1 MTTDLTCRE
10 FVEMI
15 DDYLERALPAGER
28 LRCEQ
33 HVIVCTGCA
42 RHLDQVRAAIR
53 LAATLAVD
61 ELGDA
66 GRSRLLAKIATRR
79 SGST

>member
-1 MTTDLTCRE
+1 MTSDLTCRE
-10 FVEMI
+10 FVEI
-15 DDYLERALPAGER
+15 VDDYLERALPARDR

-42 RHLDQVRAAIR
+42 RYLDQARATIR

-61 ELGDA
+61 ELGDG
-66 GRSRLLAKIATRR
+66 GRSRLLVAIAARR
-79 SGST
+79 QGLR